1 MLFMLQ
7 SASFHA
13 MICVISCGKMTHLA
27 NGFRTEY
34 WISGNVLCNLLIASI
49 LCVKQK
55 QLVMELFWN
64 NGAMFAI

>member
-1 MLFMLQ
+1 MLQ

-13 MICVISCGKMTHLA
+13 MISVISRGKMTH
-27 NGFRTEY
+27 FVSCFHTEY
-34 WISGNVLCNLLIASI
+34 WISGNVLCNLLIDNV

-55 QLVMELFWN
+55 QLLIELFWD

>member
-1 MLFMLQ
+1 MLQ
-7 SASFHA
+7 SASFHV
-13 MICVISCGKMTHLA
+13 MISVISCGKMTHLA

-34 WISGNVLCNLLIASI
+34 WISGNVLCNLLIANV

-55 QLVMELFWN
+55 QLLIELFWD